1 MKRLITWCILLTNYV
16 CNAQQWQWAKH
27 IGSGYQFYGEQAE
40 AITDG
45 TNIYL
50 VGSYGGTLYL
60 PGDTLYSNG
69 NNDIFISKF
78 DASGNL
84 IWAKTLGGN
93 YLQPN
98 NHEDARGV
106 FDPTCNCIYVAGN
119 FKNTANFGN
128 GITLTSLGSETDNFL
143 ARMDT
148 SGNFVWARWMGGKG
162 KERNPKI
169 NVNPT
174 GRIYLITQTEDSAHF
189 GNFFIPPGG
198 GIVQYDSLGNCLSA
212 EIKFT
217 APITGNTNGVFLDFM
232 GTDLIIYGL
241 YRSTPFQLDTVT
253 LITQGNYDGFIARAD
268 SNGNVKWINTY
279 GNAGVDY
286 IQSITIDN
294 QNNIYATGGFKD
306 SINLG
311 GINLYNNGID
321 ILFAKFDGN
330 GNTIWAK
337 QAFATGASSFGNNI
351 NGDVDGNCYVVG
363 NFAGD
368 ITLDGFH
375 ISTANSNDMF
385 LTRFSNNGDFLGVRH
400 FGQAGG
406 FNSVVDNAG
415 SVYNAGVFYNTIAI
429 GSTSMTALL
438 GQDIYLAKIDAITG
452 IGGGE
457 GRMANNQL
465 LIYANPN
472 QGKCNITVPDDFVN
486 ETNLILS
493 IYDNSGKLIQQK
505 TSEMNEGNIKLNL
518 EQEAKGVYN
527 VVLSNKKKSYNGKIV
542 FE

>member
-1 MKRLITWCILLTNYV
+1 MKRLIIWCILLTSYV
-16 CNAQQWQWAKH
+16 CNAQNWQWAKH
-27 IGSGYQFYGEQAE
+27 IGSGYQFYGERAKV
-40 AITDG
+40 ITDG
-45 TNIYL
+45 TNVYL
-50 VGSYGGTLYL
+50 IGAYGGTLYL
-60 PGDTLYSNG
+60 PNDTLYSNG
-69 NNDIFISKF
+69 NNDIFIAKF
-78 DASGNL
+78 DAAGNN

-93 YLQPN
+93 YLQPDYLEN
-98 NHEDARGV
+98 ASGV
-106 FDPTCNCIYVAGN
+106 YDLNCNCIYIAGT
-119 FKNTANFGN
+119 FKNTINFGN
-128 GITLTSLGSETDNFL
+128 GIFLGSLGFASDNFL

-148 SGNFVWARWMGGKG
+148 SGNFIWARDMGGMG
-162 KERNPKI
+162 RESNPVI
-169 NVNPT
+169 NVNQT
-174 GRIYLITQTEDSAHF
+174 GKIYLITQTEDSSHF
-189 GNFFIPPGG
+189 GSFFIPPGG
-198 GIVQYDSLGNCLSA
+198 GIVQYDSSGNCLSA

-217 APITGNTNGVFLDFM
+217 APVTSNTNGVFLDFM

-311 GINLYNNGID
+311 GINLFNNGVD
-321 ILFAKFDGN
+321 ILFAKFDAN
-330 GNTIWAK
+330 GNTLWAK
-337 QAFATGASSFGNNI
+337 QGFVSGAASFGNDI
-351 NGDVDGNCYVVG
+351 IGDIDGNCYVVG
-363 NFAGD
+363 NFEGD

-375 ISTANSNDMF
+375 ISTTNSYDMF
-385 LTRFSNNGDFLGVRH
+385 ITRFNNNGDFFGVRH

-406 FNSVVDNAG
+406 FNSAVDNSG
-415 SVYNAGVFYNTIAI
+415 SVYCAGVFFNTVTI

-452 IGGGE
+452 IVGVE
-457 GRMANNQL
+457 GRMANSQL

-472 QGKCNITVPDDFVN
+472 AGKCNITVPDEFVN
-486 ETNLILS
+486 EKNLVLS
-493 IYDNSGKLIQQK
+493 IYDNTGKLIQQK
-505 TSEMNEGNIKLNL
+505 TLEMNDGNIKLNL

>member
-1 MKRLITWCILLTNYV
+1 MKRLILWCILLTSYV

-27 IGSGYQFYGEQAE
+27 IGSGYQFYNERGNV
-40 AITDG
+40 ITDG

-78 DASGNL
+78 DASGIL
-84 IWAKTLGGN
+84 IWVKTLGGN
-93 YLQPN
+93 YLQPDYL
-98 NHEDARGV
+98 EDASGV
-106 FDPTCNCIYVAGN
+106 YDSNCNCIYIAGT
-119 FKNTANFGN
+119 FKNTINFGN
-128 GITLTSLGSETDNFL
+128 GIVLGSMGLASDNFL

-148 SGNFVWARWMGGKG
+148 SGNFIWARGMGGVG
-162 KERNPKI
+162 AERDPNI
-169 NVNPT
+169 NVNEN
-174 GRIYLITQTEDSAHF
+174 GKIYLLTQTSDSSHF

-198 GIVQYDSLGNCLSA
+198 GIIQYDSLGNCLSA

-217 APITGNTNGVFLDFM
+217 APITGNTNGVFLDFI
-232 GTDLIIYGL
+232 GTDLILYGL
-241 YRSTPFQLDTVT
+241 HRSIPFQLDTAT
-253 LITQGNYDGFIARAD
+253 LITNGNYDGFIARAD
-268 SNGNVKWINTY
+268 SNGSVKWIKTY
-279 GNAGVDY
+279 GNGGVDY